1 MKEPEESIPYND
13 VLCQHAKKS
22 MFWISLLGS
31 IGLVF
36 ISVLNARIDFLSSFI
51 YLPTLLVMFVTLV
64 MYLSS
69 SYRTFRYYRTL
80 ADMVCATGVLGAT
93 ALVMR
98 AHEIQFNLSTS
109 PLQYSQMICFAICF
123 RRRTIGVVRNTVV
136 TIVSILS
143 LAIYDSNLVS
153 QMYVHYVGGYFAGM
167 MIYIIAEDRLY
178 KDYLYRQTV
187 DRERQENSRK
197 YRYLHGELTSK
208 CLPHQIDLILKG
220 LSYKE
225 TMPIHRI
232 KFWTSKFILQSPD
245 DILITRKHEIFDSYL
260 SKLQDFMR
268 SQYEFKYIPMS
279 RLSDGHDV
287 FEVRGPGYIAKSGQ
301 DNYTLTYEY
310 PFPLPKNE
318 NKGQFVLA
326 TVFKQL
332 NIFKQVVCDQMEMD
346 NLVLISSLTYGVGK
360 GIFSGE
366 LSNYEIEGECITFS
380 ETYLDA
386 RRGIPDLNEMIAEG
400 HHAIL
405 IHPRV
410 YRELQRYVPG
420 FLESRVKPYKFTPHI
435 RNDNLNDTIYVLYV
449 HKNDSSD
456 YYLEVQ
462 NWFRSNKYSHQ
473 A

>member
-1 MKEPEESIPYND
+1 MLDRDDSIPYND
-13 VLCQHAKKS
+13 ILCQHAKKS

-31 IGLVF
+31 IGLVI
-36 ISVLNARIDFLSSFI
+36 ISILNARIDFFSAFVYI
-51 YLPTLLVMFVTLV
+51 PTLFVMFVTLV
-64 MYLSS
+64 MYLSQN
-69 SYRTFRYYRTL
+69 YKTFRYYRTL
-80 ADMVCATGVLGAT
+80 ADIICFTGILGAT
-93 ALVMR
+93 ALVIR
-98 AHEIQFNLSTS
+98 AQEIHFPLSTS

-123 RRRTIGVVRNTVV
+123 RRRNIGVVRNTAI
-136 TIVSILS
+136 TIISILC
-143 LAIYDSNLVS
+143 LALYDSSLVN

-167 MIYIIAEDRLY
+167 MIYIISEDRMY

-220 LSYKE
+220 LSYRE
-225 TMPIHRI
+225 TMPVHRT

-245 DILITRKHEIFDSYL
+245 DILITKKHEIFRNYL
-260 SKLQDFMR
+260 EKLQEFMR

-287 FEVRGPGYIAKSGQ
+287 FEVRGPGYISKSGQ
-301 DNYTLTYEY
+301 DNYSVNYEY

-332 NIFKQVVCDQMEMD
+332 IIFKQVVCDQMEMN
-346 NLVLISSLTYGVGK
+346 NLVMVSSLTYGEGK

-366 LSNYEIEGECITFS
+366 LSNYEIEGETITFS
-380 ETYLDA
+380 ENYLDA
-386 RRGIPDLNEMIAEG
+386 RRGIPDLSEMISEG
-400 HHAIL
+400 NHAIL
-405 IHPRV
+405 IHPKV

-435 RNDNLNDTIYVLYV
+435 RNDSQNDTIYVLYV
-449 HKNDSSD
+449 HKNDSHD
-456 YYLEVQ
+456 YYLEIQ
-462 NWFRSNKYSHQ
+462 NWFRANKYNRQ